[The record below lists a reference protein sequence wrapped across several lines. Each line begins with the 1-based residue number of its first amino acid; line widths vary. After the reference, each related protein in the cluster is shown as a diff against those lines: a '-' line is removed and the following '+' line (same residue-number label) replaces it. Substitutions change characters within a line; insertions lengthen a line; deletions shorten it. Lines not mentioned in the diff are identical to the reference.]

1 MNCLL
6 KHLIAGPGLALLTAA
21 TAHALPENCYTTI
34 LYNGK
39 IATMDQHDTMATSLM
54 IEGDRIAAV
63 GMGKGI
69 PKHPG
74 CVQMIDLQGRRVI
87 PGIIDSHNHIM
98 AVSLRPGHDV
108 RIDVAASIAELGKQL
123 RDRAAGLPEGSW
135 ITGVGGWSPE
145 QFQEKRMPTLAD
157 LDAASPGYPVFLQT
171 GFAGPSATNSKG
183 KAFFE
188 SKGVPV
194 GADGSIAANEPTL
207 AAFDALKS
215 LQTSEDRKR
224 GALDAMEYAAHFG
237 LTTSDDKGGPW
248 PEDMAGTKGVADT
261 GDHTNNLNPFTDYD
275 AFLALAR
282 EGKMS
287 MRLRIFFYMQ
297 DLHTDLPFLN
307 ERLNNQF
314 PDFGDAWIKV
324 SGIGERIYSGR
335 FPFTAGASSEVY
347 MAAARLIAQKG
358 WAHDEHAMG
367 LADEKAFATAWEKV
381 NAETPLAPLRWCLAH
396 VPGIDE
402 ETLERLKAIGVGVSA
417 AGSRY
422 TATNP
427 PRNTPKD
434 IPPFRMLVESGIH
447 VGYGSDG
454 GTITAL
460 DPWPHLYYMVTGKN
474 SAGQLVAAGQTVTRI
489 QALRLYTADQ
499 PWFTKEET
507 DLGSIEAGKLA
518 DLAVLSDDFLD
529 AAQVSDEAIKHI
541 CSVLT
546 IVGGK
551 VVYDSGV
558 LRIAVA
564 GH

>member
-1 MNCLL
+1 
-6 KHLIAGPGLALLTAA
+6 
-21 TAHALPENCYTTI
+21 
-34 LYNGK
+34 
-39 IATMDQHDTMATSLM
+39 
-54 IEGDRIAAV
+54 
-63 GMGKGI
+63 
-69 PKHPG
+69 
-74 CVQMIDLQGRRVI
+74 
-87 PGIIDSHNHIM
+87 
-98 AVSLRPGHDV
+98 
-108 RIDVAASIAELGKQL
+108 
-123 RDRAAGLPEGSW
+123 
-135 ITGVGGWSPE
+135 
-145 QFQEKRMPTLAD
+145 
-157 LDAASPGYPVFLQT
+157 
-171 GFAGPSATNSKG
+171 
-183 KAFFE
+183 
-188 SKGVPV
+188 
-194 GADGSIAANEPTL
+194 
-207 AAFDALKS
+207 
-215 LQTSEDRKR
+215 
-224 GALDAMEYAAHFG
+224 
-237 LTTSDDKGGPW
+237 
-248 PEDMAGTKGVADT
+248 
-261 GDHTNNLNPFTDYD
+261 
-275 AFLALAR
+275 
-282 EGKMS
+282 
-287 MRLRIFFYMQ
+287 
-297 DLHTDLPFLN
+297 
-307 ERLNNQF
+307 
-314 PDFGDAWIKV
+314 
-324 SGIGERIYSGR
+324 
-335 FPFTAGASSEVY
+335 

-402 ETLERLKAIGVGVSA
+402 ETLERLKAMGVGVSA

-434 IPPFRMLVESGIH
+434 IPPFRILVESGIH

-474 SAGQLVAAGQTVTRI
+474 SAGELVAAGQTVTRI

-529 AAQVSDEAIKHI
+529 AGRVSDEAIKHI

-551 VVYDSGV
+551 VVYDGGV
-558 LRIAVA
+558 LRIAVT